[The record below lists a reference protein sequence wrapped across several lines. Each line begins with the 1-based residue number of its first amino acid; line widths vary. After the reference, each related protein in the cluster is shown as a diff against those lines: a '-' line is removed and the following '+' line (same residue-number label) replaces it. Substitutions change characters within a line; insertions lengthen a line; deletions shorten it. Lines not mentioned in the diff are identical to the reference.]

1 MLNIKLDICGINL
14 ADFQFLL
21 NSEIVLVV
29 PYRVMFLNKT
39 LIFKSFSYLKNPQTC
54 YSNLVTDFDLPEI
67 SANIYIITKKRFTY
81 P

>member
-1 MLNIKLDICGINL
+1 
-14 ADFQFLL
+14 
-21 NSEIVLVV
+21 
-29 PYRVMFLNKT
+29 MFLNKI

-54 YSNLVTDFDLPEI
+54 YSNSVTDFDLPEI